1 MALKVESRPELSPL
15 APTAMPLALPLRL
28 RLPAR
33 ASFFLVALTACGGKG
48 AATPEST
55 PAGTASVASSTHTV
69 AGDQGSAA
77 ASASSRAS
85 VGATAPHAPAPEP
98 IASALPIDLGTK
110 VPPFAHRAVSTDK
123 VSTFARGDIPVPE
136 GLASQ
141 IDPTLP
147 FFAWEQV
154 LPPRVVLT
162 FPKNK
167 GLDLYVLVFDGEVS
181 IKGEDIAGKQKRLW
195 RWNAG
200 RVPGLGAMIECKEPT
215 RAILVLVAN
224 TPGSSLG
231 QAAGQGQKVGW
242 TKRPAP
248 VTSVEIDQQPD
259 LAWGGGAY
267 HARLGFEDGSASL
280 GSLMASKSAP
290 LAQQVHEH
298 EWEILAILSGDGTL
312 VRTVGGREDDTPIA
326 AGTFASIAPGVP
338 HAYRPA
344 GSSPLVAVQLYLPPG
359 PEQRFKRLAA
369 GVN

>member
-1 MALKVESRPELSPL
+1 MPL
-15 APTAMPLALPLRL
+15 APLLRL
-28 RLPAR
+28 RLSPR

-48 AATPEST
+48 AAAPES
-55 PAGTASVASSTHTV
+55 AQVGTASAAASTPTV
-69 AGDQGSAA
+69 AGDQGTAPA
-77 ASASSRAS
+77 PASTGPSG
-85 VGATAPHAPAPEP
+85 GATGPNAPAPEP

-110 VPPFAHRAVSTDK
+110 VPPFAPRAVAPDK
-123 VSTFARGDIPVPE
+123 VSTFARGAIPVPE

-154 LPPRVVLT
+154 LPPHVVLT
-162 FPKNK
+162 FPKHR

-215 RAILVLVAN
+215 RAILVVVAN
-224 TPGSSLG
+224 TPGGSLG
-231 QAAGQGQKVGW
+231 QAAAQGQKVGW

-280 GSLMASKSAP
+280 GSLVASKNAP
-290 LAQQVHEH
+290 IAQHVHEH
-298 EWEILAILSGDGTL
+298 EWEVLAVMSGDGTL
-312 VRTVGGREDDTPIA
+312 VRTVGGREVDTPVA
-326 AGTFASIAPGVP
+326 AGRFVSIAPGVP

-344 GSSPLVAVQLYLPPG
+344 GSSPFVAVQLYLPPG
-359 PEQRFKRLAA
+359 PEQRFKRFAA
-369 GVN
+369 GGN

>member
-1 MALKVESRPELSPL
+1 MAPKML
-15 APTAMPLALPLRL
+15 LALPSRL

-33 ASFFLVALTACGGKG
+33 ASLLLVALAACGGKG
-48 AATPEST
+48 AVTPEST
-55 PAGTASVASSTHTV
+55 PAGTASAASSTPTV
-69 AGDQGSAA
+69 SADQGTAA
-77 ASASSRAS
+77 APASSGPPS
-85 VGATAPHAPAPEP
+85 GSATAPDAPPPEP

-110 VPPFAHRAVSTDK
+110 VPPFPHRAVAPDK
-123 VSTFARGDIPVPE
+123 VSTIARGAIPVPE

-141 IDPTLP
+141 IDPALP

-162 FPKNK
+162 FPKHV
-167 GLDLYVLVFDGEVS
+167 GLDLYVVVFDGEVS

-195 RWNAG
+195 RWNAA

-224 TPGSSLG
+224 TPGGSLG
-231 QAAGQGQKVGW
+231 QVGQAAAQGQKVGW

-259 LAWGGGAY
+259 LTWGGGAY

-280 GSLMASKSAP
+280 GSLVASKNAP
-290 LAQQVHEH
+290 VAQHVHDR

-312 VRTVGGREDDTPIA
+312 LRTVSGREDDTPIA
-326 AGTFASIAPGVP
+326 AGTFAAIAPGVP

-344 GSSPLVAVQLYLPPG
+344 GTSPLVAVQLYLPPG
-359 PEQRFKRLAA
+359 PEQRFKKLAA
-369 GVN
+369 GAN

>member
-1 MALKVESRPELSPL
+1 MPIALL
-15 APTAMPLALPLRL
+15 LRR
-28 RLPAR
+28 RLPVR
-33 ASFFLVALTACGGKG
+33 ASFLLVALTACGGKG

-55 PAGTASVASSTHTV
+55 PVGMASAASSTPTV
-69 AGDQGSAA
+69 AGDQGTAVA
-77 ASASSRAS
+77 PASSGAS
-85 VGATAPHAPAPEP
+85 GSAAPHAPAPEP

-110 VPPFAHRAVSTDK
+110 VPPFAHRAVSPNK
-123 VSTFARGDIPVPE
+123 VSIFARGAIPVPE
-136 GLASQ
+136 GLVSQ

-147 FFAWEQV
+147 FFAWEQE

-162 FPKNK
+162 FPKHR
-167 GLDLYVLVFDGEVS
+167 GFDLYVLVFDGEVS

-200 RVPGLGAMIECKEPT
+200 RVPGLGAMVESKEPT

-224 TPGSSLG
+224 SPGSSLG
-231 QAAGQGQKVGW
+231 QAAAQGQKVGW
-242 TKRPAP
+242 TKRLAP
-248 VTSVEIDQQPD
+248 VTSVEMDQQPD

-280 GSLMASKSAP
+280 GSLVASKSAP
-290 LAQQVHEH
+290 LTQHVHEH

-312 VRTVGGREDDTPIA
+312 VRTVGGREDDTQIA

-369 GVN
+369 GGN

>member
-1 MALKVESRPELSPL
+1 
-15 APTAMPLALPLRL
+15 MPLALLLRL

-33 ASFFLVALTACGGKG
+33 ASLFLVALAACGGKG
-48 AATPEST
+48 AVAPEST
-55 PAGTASVASSTHTV
+55 PVGMASAASSTQTV
-69 AGDQGSAA
+69 VGEQGTAA
-77 ASASSRAS
+77 APALSGVPDS
-85 VGATAPHAPAPEP
+85 ATAPHAPAPEP
-98 IASALPIDLGTK
+98 IAAALPIDLGAK
-110 VPPFAHRAVSTDK
+110 VPPFAQRAVVTPDK
-123 VSTFARGDIPVPE
+123 VSTFARGAIPVPE

-141 IDPTLP
+141 VDQTLP

-154 LPPRVVLT
+154 LPPHVVLT
-162 FPKNK
+162 FAKNR

-200 RVPGLGAMIECKEPT
+200 RVPGLGAMVESKEPT

-224 TPGSSLG
+224 APGRSLG
-231 QAAGQGQKVGW
+231 QAAAQGQKVGW

-267 HARLGFEDGSASL
+267 HARLGFEAGSASL
-280 GSLMASKSAP
+280 GSLVASKSAAI
-290 LAQQVHEH
+290 AQHVHEH

-312 VRTVGGREDDTPIA
+312 VRTVAGREDDTPIA

-344 GSSPLVAVQLYLPPG
+344 GSSPLVAVQIFLPPG
-359 PEQRFKRLAA
+359 PEQRFKSLAA
-369 GVN
+369 RGD

>member
-1 MALKVESRPELSPL
+1 MAPARRVDPEGRSRGFTSVCEGLGRPKVVHLPPRTNKMALKVESRPELSPL
-15 APTAMPLALPLRL
+15 APTPMPLALLLRL

-48 AATPEST
+48 AATPQST
-55 PAGTASVASSTHTV
+55 PAGTASAASSTPTV
-69 AGDQGSAA
+69 AGDQGPAA
-77 ASASSRAS
+77 APASSGAS
-85 VGATAPHAPAPEP
+85 GGATAPHAAPEP

-110 VPPFAHRAVSTDK
+110 VPPFAHRAVSPDK
-123 VSTFARGDIPVPE
+123 VSSFARGAIPVPE

-141 IDPTLP
+141 IDLTLP

-162 FPKNK
+162 FPKHM

-200 RVPGLGAMIECKEPT
+200 RVPGLGAMVECKEPT

-224 TPGSSLG
+224 TPGTSLG
-231 QAAGQGQKVGW
+231 QAAAQGQKVGW

-280 GSLMASKSAP
+280 GSLVASKSAP
-290 LAQQVHEH
+290 LARIIH
-298 EWEILAILSGDGTL
+298 A
-312 VRTVGGREDDTPIA
+312 GGE
-326 AGTFASIAPGVP
+326 
-338 HAYRPA
+338 
-344 GSSPLVAVQLYLPPG
+344 
-359 PEQRFKRLAA
+359 
-369 GVN
+369 